1 MIKIIKEFFE
11 YKRSV
16 KNHTIDITPEMKRKL
31 DAFDYK
37 TVQALFNITL
47 DKLGKEMVNGEL
59 SADYVRG
66 GKFTLTHFK
75 KHFNK

>member
-1 MIKIIKEFFE
+1 MLKTIKEFFE
-11 YKRSV
+11 YKRSL

-37 TVQALFNITL
+37 TAQALFNITL
-47 DKLGKEMVNGEL
+47 DRLGKEMIDGEI

-66 GKFTLTHFK
+66 AKFALTHYK
-75 KHFNK
+75 KHFKN